1 MKETKVS
8 ADAYEAIDNLRNR
21 FDNELAKEL
30 IADSM
35 STLAALIYIGR
46 DEETISPWIDDLQKV
61 MFTLSEYNNLV
72 NAIAKEGEE
81 PEKNEDISS
90 KSDEVKKRIGMR
102 QIMNELTIKSFIQA
116 VQRYCEQLSR
126 KPKDGTENLSDEEKE
141 ERIKYSIRDYYR
153 TLEWI
158 EMMNWYFPK

>member
-8 ADAYEAIDNLRNR
+8 ADAHEAIDNLRNR

-61 MFTLSEYNNLV
+61 MFTLGEYNNLV

-102 QIMNELTIKSFIQA
+102 RIMNELTIKSFIQA
-116 VQRYCEQLSR
+116 VQRYC
-126 KPKDGTENLSDEEKE
+126 G
-141 ERIKYSIRDYYR
+141 IK
-153 TLEWI
+153 
-158 EMMNWYFPK
+158 

>member
-8 ADAYEAIDNLRNR
+8 ADAHEAIDNLRNR

-102 QIMNELTIKSFIQA
+102 QIMDGLTIKSFIQA
-116 VQRYCEQLSR
+116 VKRYCE
-126 KPKDGTENLSDEEKE
+126 
-141 ERIKYSIRDYYR
+141 
-153 TLEWI
+153 
-158 EMMNWYFPK
+158 

>member
-8 ADAYEAIDNLRNR
+8 ADAHEAIDNLRNR

-72 NAIAKEGEE
+72 NDIAKEGEE

-90 KSDEVKKRIGMR
+90 ESDEEKKRTEMR
-102 QIMNELTIKSFIQA
+102 HIMNELTIKSWIQA
-116 VQRYCEQLSR
+116 VQRYF
-126 KPKDGTENLSDEEKE
+126 G
-141 ERIKYSIRDYYR
+141 IK
-153 TLEWI
+153 
-158 EMMNWYFPK
+158 